1 MKIKREVKKRRNG
14 RSVSEYRGTD
24 EYFGEEKGKKIERES
39 IHDTN
44 EYLKTRIKGKK
55 GES

>member
-1 MKIKREVKKRRNG
+1 M
-14 RSVSEYRGTD
+14 SEYRDMD
-24 EYFGEEKGKKIERES
+24 EYFGEREGKRIERES

-44 EYLKTRIKGKK
+44 EYLKTRIKEEK